1 MDHAFKVNKFNRF
14 LNGII
19 WWFVLDLYHF
29 PEMSHDDAT
38 LQMSPSNVSVASSE
52 RRRRQQKL
60 NHDTEIIFVLP
71 SLQMNFKTIHQQGVE
86 EPRDGGTCQGLCE
99 GVHVRGLFQGVCV
112 RGYVSGLCQGVC
124 VMGYMAGG

>member
-1 MDHAFKVNKFNRF
+1 MPLTQLGQSTADSVNFLLMISATKNMDHAFKVNKFNRF

-86 EPRDGGTCQGLCE
+86 EPRDGGTCQGA
-99 GVHVRGLFQGVCV
+99 V
-112 RGYVSGLCQGVC
+112 
-124 VMGYMAGG
+124 